1 MIIDKYN
8 KYKKKFHIF
17 IFIIFLSFSNCQDDN
32 NISNNINNISIDY
45 LNAECNGNTLNYNIS
60 INLKQYLINLS
71 KNFSQ
76 IENKPIYSSI
86 DDIKTIGVIEGSI
99 YEKLTR
105 KLNILDIK
113 TYKSYDE
120 IISELKLNL
129 INACFTSKEYGDII
143 KMENGDLTYFNY
155 DNKDNIIQYRI
166 VFNNLDVNL
175 IDVIKK
181 FQITQEEIKELK
193 TIWFG
198 CDNNLKYV
206 NKILTG
212 ENGNLT
218 IGLKFNEPPFS
229 YLDSD
234 GNNIGLI
241 IDLFYR
247 FANYSGYYLNIIEL
261 EKDYDPNEI
270 NANYTFNLTGFLI
283 LNESFY
289 NLASSQNII
298 DNIKTVVIIKK
309 EYSNNKI
316 PFFGFYDTIDDI
328 KKDKLGVLEETVELT
343 ENIFNNVEYILKEKV
358 IDLYNSL
365 LLNEINGFLIDEKI
379 SEYYENKVNNRLINY
394 PKTFGKNYIKLI
406 FTNESIT
413 TQFNEFIA
421 KIKKENLSFN
431 EILDETTFNNIT
443 ENDSNY
449 DETINIIIEQNIIPY
464 AYMQNG
470 KYKGYEIN
478 LLYNFSYLYH
488 YNLVFNNENETNNVY
503 IGNIINTNETDL
515 GFFTDT
521 IYESN
526 IVFTTRKDKLRN
538 FITIKTLDSK
548 YREKKD
554 NDLLLTVKYSENQKP
569 CFCIVPSNYNNFIII
584 ECFIYGFYP
593 HNRFNGN
600 YEYIENNNKIMIANI
615 ILEAKNL
622 FEANSI
628 FKDNNIF
635 NHSNLEN
642 IICPSNVSNINN
654 ITKSSSGFKITT
666 ASIVSLAVVGLL
678 FAGAILTI
686 IIMYAKGIR
695 SPKINRSY
703 LMNSSTSKINNNN
716 I

>member
-1 MIIDKYN
+1 
-8 KYKKKFHIF
+8 
-17 IFIIFLSFSNCQDDN
+17 
-32 NISNNINNISIDY
+32 
-45 LNAECNGNTLNYNIS
+45 
-60 INLKQYLINLS
+60 
-71 KNFSQ
+71 
-76 IENKPIYSSI
+76 
-86 DDIKTIGVIEGSI
+86 
-99 YEKLTR
+99 
-105 KLNILDIK
+105 
-113 TYKSYDE
+113 
-120 IISELKLNL
+120 
-129 INACFTSKEYGDII
+129 
-143 KMENGDLTYFNY
+143 MENGDLTYLNY

-166 VFNNLDVNL
+166 FFNNLDDYL
-175 IDVIKK
+175 IDEIKK
-181 FQITQEEIKELK
+181 FHLSQEAIKELK

-198 CDNNLKYV
+198 CDNNLKNV
-206 NKILTG
+206 NKFLTG

-234 GNNIGLI
+234 GNNIGLF
-241 IDLFYR
+241 IDLLYR
-247 FANYSGYYLNIIEL
+247 FANYSGYDLNLIEL

-270 NANYTFNLTGFLI
+270 NSNYIFNVTGYLT

-289 NLASSQNII
+289 NLTSYQNII
-298 DNIKTVVIIKK
+298 DNIKTVVVIKK

-316 PFFGFYDTIDDI
+316 PFFGFYDSIDDI
-328 KKDKLGVLEETVELT
+328 KDDKLGILQETKELT
-343 ENIFNNVEYILKEKV
+343 ENIFNKAEYILKEKV
-358 IDLYNSL
+358 IDLYNAL
-365 LLNEINGFLIDEKI
+365 LLSEINGFLIDEKI
-379 SEYYENKVNNRLINY
+379 SEYYEEEVSNRLINY
-394 PKTFGKNYIKLI
+394 PETFGKNYIKFI
-406 FTNESIT
+406 FTNETIT

-421 KIKKENLSFN
+421 KINREKLSFN
-431 EILDETTFNNIT
+431 DILNETIFNNIR

-449 DETINIIIEQNIIPY
+449 DETINIIIEQNIRPY
-464 AYMQNG
+464 VYIENG
-470 KYKGYEIN
+470 TYKGYEIN
-478 LLYNFSYLYH
+478 LLYNFSNLYH

-503 IGNIINTNETDL
+503 IGYIINSNETDL

-538 FITIKTLDSK
+538 YVTIKTLDSK

-569 CFCIVPSNYNNFIII
+569 CFCIVPSNYNNIIII
-584 ECFIYGFYP
+584 ECFIYGLNP

-615 ILEAKNL
+615 IVEAKNL
-622 FEANSI
+622 FEANSL

-642 IICPSNVSNINN
+642 ITCPSNYSNINN
-654 ITKSSSGFKITT
+654 FTKSSSGFKITT

-695 SPKINRSY
+695 SPKIKRSY
-703 LMNSSTSKINNNN
+703 LMNSSSKINNNN
-716 I
+716 ISV